1 MDLKCQLESS
11 GKSIKNKV
19 PLCRAAQLIGNKN
32 KIMTWLNAIIK
43 TTPVK
48 KREDLKGFQRFSS
61 KIKA

>member
-19 PLCRAAQLIGNKN
+19 PLCRAAQLIENKN

-43 TTPVK
+43 IK